1 MSDNPSSPLLGSG
14 DRSTSKHL
22 DHDDELHENTPL
34 LSRSDSTPRYDGAE
48 DEEQERLPSPAAT
61 SLRSLQNGHGSP
73 KSSSRARRWPT
84 IVAIIILGLVAIA
97 IIAGAFFAPAVV
109 EEYAKEA
116 LVIEPTN
123 LSIDSFTSTG
133 VRARIQA
140 NFRMDAS
147 RVKNKDVRNIG
158 RFGTWIARAV
168 ETKKT
173 NVEVYLPELGNILVG
188 TAAIPPIVVDIRN
201 GHTTAIDFL
210 SDLQPGDI
218 ERMRQVANDWLEGR
232 LGTLRVLGKADVGL
246 KSGLISL
253 GTQSISESLEFE
265 GQSLYRTFASFYLG
279 EKSLA

>member
-1 MSDNPSSPLLGSG
+1 
-14 DRSTSKHL
+14 
-22 DHDDELHENTPL
+22 
-34 LSRSDSTPRYDGAE
+34 
-48 DEEQERLPSPAAT
+48 
-61 SLRSLQNGHGSP
+61 
-73 KSSSRARRWPT
+73 
-84 IVAIIILGLVAIA
+84 VAIA

-168 ETKKT
+168 ETKGT

-188 TAAIPPIVVDIRN
+188 TAAIPPITVDIRN

-232 LGTLRVLGKADVGL
+232 LGTLRILGKADVGL

-265 GQSLYRTFASFYLG
+265 GQSLYRTFASFYLR
-279 EKSLA
+279 EKLLA